1 MTYKP
6 IKTEEGW
13 GVMLKDG
20 KMLQG
25 SVFKD
30 APWLALEK
38 ADARDQAKFWKG
50 KVVRL
55 RVTYEIEKTK

>member
-6 IKTEEGW
+6 IKTETGW

-20 KMLQG
+20 KMLTAFQG
-25 SVFKD
+25 RMFFCIKRFSAKD
-30 APWLALEK
+30 AVAT
-38 ADARDQAKFWKG
+38 FGG

-55 RVTYEIEKTK
+55 RVTYEVGV